1 MASSNLAREQRAAAL
16 RAPSRDMGPAKWLDV
31 DGIRTRYFDQGTG
44 ERVAFFHGGN
54 VGAPVE
60 ASTAQVWDMTLPP
73 LSTQF
78 NCIAVDRLGQGFTDN
93 PKSDADYTMH
103 ASVQH
108 AAAFLRTLDRAPY
121 HLVGNSRGAY
131 LVCRLALENP
141 DLVKSCVLVSTSTLS
156 PGLSRNPVALADPP
170 LPLQTRESQRW
181 IYENY
186 SYNPRIVTEDWLDE
200 TQAVVAT
207 ERNRI
212 AIRKMMDEGLEKRQ
226 YMPELRRQR
235 FETYRWILERGMPC
249 PTLIACAIND
259 PSTDFDNMK
268 LLIEMLMA
276 RQPRTEVRVFNRA
289 GHYVYR
295 EQSPAFNGMVLD
307 FVRSNS

>member
-1 MASSNLAREQRAAAL
+1 MAFESLNWHDRAAAL
-16 RAPSRDMGPAKWLDV
+16 RAPARDMGPAQWLDV
-31 DGIRTRYFDQGTG
+31 EGIRTRYFDRGTG
-44 ERVAFFHGGN
+44 ERVVFFHGGN

-93 PKSDADYTMH
+93 PKTDADYTMH

-108 AAAFLRTLDRAPY
+108 ASTFLRKLGKSPY

-131 LVCRLALENP
+131 LVCRIALEDP
-141 DLVKSCVLVSTSTLS
+141 RLVKSCTLVSTSTLS

-170 LPLQTRESQRW
+170 LPLQSRESQRW
-181 IYENY
+181 VYERY
-186 SYNPRIVTEDWLDE
+186 SYNTRIVTEDWLDE

-212 AIRKMMDEGLEKRQ
+212 AIHKMMDEGLEKSQ
-226 YMPELRRQR
+226 YMPDLRRQR

-249 PTLIACAIND
+249 PTLVVCAMND
-259 PSTDFDNMK
+259 PTTDLENMK
-268 LLIEMLMA
+268 LLIEMLMEV
-276 RQPRTEVRVFNRA
+276 QPKTEVRLFNRA

-295 EQSPAFNGMVLD
+295 EQSSAFNGMLMD
-307 FVRSNS
+307 FIRSHS